1 MAYTRHTFDGFF
13 FFLDSCKVRDET
25 SIQQMNC
32 ARDCFRI
39 LSNENLFT
47 PEDVIYVQYLL
58 KTTHCETLYT
68 RCYEYA
74 KAQRSLCFYEM
85 PTGNLGEDLVIA

>member
-1 MAYTRHTFDGFF
+1 MVNTRHNFDVFI
-13 FFLDSCKVRDET
+13 LDSGKILDKT
-25 SIQQMNC
+25 SIQQVNC

-47 PEDVIYVQYLL
+47 PEDVIYVQSLL
-58 KTTHCETLYT
+58 KTTDCETLYT

-74 KAQRSLCFYEM
+74 KSQKALCFYEM
-85 PTGNLGEDLVIA
+85 PTGNLSEDLVIA